1 MAGKPAIRNGSCVL
15 AYPFRASAHSLLA
28 MMIDP
33 LGSPRGSS
41 STVAVAQQT
50 LGRAKSYNF
59 SFGAFVEIFK

>member
-1 MAGKPAIRNGSCVL
+1 
-15 AYPFRASAHSLLA
+15 

-59 SFGAFVEIFK
+59 SFGVFVERFK